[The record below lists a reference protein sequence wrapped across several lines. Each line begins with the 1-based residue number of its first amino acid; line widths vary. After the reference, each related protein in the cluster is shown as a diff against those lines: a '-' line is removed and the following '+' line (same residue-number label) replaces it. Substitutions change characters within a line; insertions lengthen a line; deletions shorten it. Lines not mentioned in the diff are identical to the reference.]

1 MENDEHHRCYLNF
14 FLNGIDISKKY
25 NLKFQKRFYEDL
37 IDSYCY
43 KHKINIKENLRSS
56 WNYINYD
63 NLNDLYIYSRR
74 ECENENCDNII
85 KYAYIYCCY
94 KLNKEKREKIILMLL
109 DEEFLK
115 YNIKYDDNK
124 NNNNNKKK
132 KKKKKKIY
140 LMNNKKNDNNSD
152 NNYNVDDTYIMK
164 NIKVYEERFYNV
176 QCIPGYSVGYYL
188 MGKIYEKEGRKEWFS
203 EIRKK
208 KLIDISFMCYY
219 LGYKSCPYL
228 ICCLK
233 KMIKLHSNFYFS
245 VMYQEIVGKLSKMY
259 NANIHVYKK
268 LKCKSLIE
276 KENDDYNDDYNDD
289 DYDDYYD
296 DGDDNN
302 DYGDDRENGNNDD
315 YYDGEYKEKMD
326 DHKHN
331 NKKKLEEK
339 YKDDDLNLKQMEDL
353 LSNDE
358 NSDDFDEENKNDIV
372 NEDGMIE
379 KIRNMNFDENLLE
392 LIEMNNSINIKDVS
406 FISSLLEKEEIEKLF
421 LNCMSNLNENII
433 PNIDNNKNKWL
444 SDEGI
449 HDLIIIVKVCFFFYL
464 NKFEDCLLLI
474 EEWKNKPIFSI
485 YILYIK
491 GLCYFYLGDYEKSA
505 YLLEKIFD
513 IECLYSKHLPYLSTC
528 YWYKKDIE
536 KIEYILLTYE
546 KKEINEYYLC
556 LIGNYFSLKNNKR
569 LGTFFFKKAMK
580 SNIFYEYSYILYSSE
595 LKHIGNI
602 NKATLVLLKCILINP
617 SNFRAHLLLSVIF
630 FNEGNINIAN
640 VHLSLCLKLYMT
652 NPIIC
657 LYCACLYNYKEK
669 YETAL
674 LCLEQAQKHN
684 YKGPELFIL
693 KGMIFLKMKRNVDAL
708 NSFLKVQNLY
718 PNCIYINTFIS
729 LTLTLEKKFDKAKKI
744 VKEIFFENP
753 YIKSTNTL
761 LKDIYKCC
769 NSKTLPSKC
778 ILNKIDFVL
787 KQECFNIFM

>member
-1 MENDEHHRCYLNF
+1 MNN
-14 FLNGIDISKKY
+14 
-25 NLKFQKRFYEDL
+25 
-37 IDSYCY
+37 
-43 KHKINIKENLRSS
+43 
-56 WNYINYD
+56 
-63 NLNDLYIYSRR
+63 
-74 ECENENCDNII
+74 
-85 KYAYIYCCY
+85 
-94 KLNKEKREKIILMLL
+94 
-109 DEEFLK
+109 
-115 YNIKYDDNK
+115 NK
-124 NNNNNKKK
+124 NNN
-132 KKKKKKIY
+132 
-140 LMNNKKNDNNSD
+140 NNSD
-152 NNYNVDDTYIMK
+152 NNYNTDDTYIMK
-164 NIKVYEERFYNV
+164 HIKVYEERFYNV

-208 KLIDISFMCYY
+208 KLIDISFICYY

-245 VMYQEIVGKLSKMY
+245 VMYQDIVGKLSKMY
-259 NANIHVYKK
+259 NAHIYVYKK
-268 LKCKSLIE
+268 LKCKSLIR
-276 KENDDYNDDYNDD
+276 KENEDY
-289 DYDDYYD
+289 
-296 DGDDNN
+296 DGDDNKSDDN
-302 DYGDDRENGNNDD
+302 KSDDNESDDNESDDEDYDDRKDDNNDD
-315 YYDGEYKEKMD
+315 YYDNEYKEKMD
-326 DHKHN
+326 DYRHN
-331 NKKKLEEK
+331 DEKKVEEK
-339 YKDDDLNLKQMEDL
+339 NKDGDINLKEMEDL
-353 LSNDE
+353 VSNDKD
-358 NSDDFDEENKNDIV
+358 SDELDEFDEENKNDIV
-372 NEDGMIE
+372 NEDGIVV

-392 LIEMNNSINIKDVS
+392 LIEMNNVINIKDVS
-406 FISSLLEKEEIEKLF
+406 FISSLLEKEEIEKIF
-421 LNCMSNLNENII
+421 LNCMSNLKENII

-449 HDLIIIVKVCFFFYL
+449 HDLTIIAKVFFFFYL

-474 EEWKNKPIFSI
+474 EEWENKPIFSI

-513 IECLYSKHLPYLSTC
+513 IECLYTKHLPYLSTC

-580 SNIFYEYSYILYSSE
+580 LNIFYEYSYILYSSE
-595 LKHIGNI
+595 LKHTGNI
-602 NKATLVLLKCILINP
+602 NKAKLVLLKCILINP

-640 VHLSLCLKLYMT
+640 VHLSLCLKLNMT

-674 LCLEQAQKHN
+674 LCLEQAQKNN

-693 KGMIFLKMKRNVDAL
+693 QGMIFLKMKRNVDAL
-708 NSFLKVQNLY
+708 NSFLKAENLY
-718 PNCIYINTFIS
+718 PNCVYINTFIS

-744 VKEIFFENP
+744 VKEIFFENA
-753 YIKSTNTL
+753 YIKSTNAL

-778 ILNKIDFVL
+778 LLNKIDLFL

>member
-358 NSDDFDEENKNDIV
+358 DSDDFDEENKNDIV